1 MRFAVHSLVAVFLL
15 TAACADDSGRR
26 PGTRDSS
33 VTPPTDGATGRE
45 DLPAFCQD
53 GIDNDGDGLGD
64 CDDPDC
70 GFLVECGGM
79 PPDGGTC
86 EAISR
91 EAMTALQP
99 VDIVWVVDNSGSM
112 SEEADLIQTNIN
124 NFAAAFAGIGVDVH
138 VVLITSSGFVEVPAP
153 LGTDPSRFLRVPQD
167 VQSSNSL
174 ERLVSLYPMYSSFLR
189 RSAVMHF
196 VSVTDDESDLG
207 ATSFMSMMMGLLG
220 KNFRFHS
227 IVSPPGSTHSLGG
240 IGFSMDG
247 CAGPHGEAADNGD
260 VYWDLSGS
268 TGGRQ
273 FSICSEDWSALFT
286 DLATTVAIPM
296 ALPCVYDI
304 PPAPDGMDF
313 DPMRVNVVHTPTGG
327 APTTIPFVGG
337 FGGCTG
343 EGWYYEGD
351 PASPE
356 RILVCPNTCRVFEDD
371 ISGRVDIQFGC
382 ATILI

>member
-1 MRFAVHSLVAVFLL
+1 MMKLAVHSLVAAFLL
-15 TAACADDSGRR
+15 TAACSADGGHR
-26 PGTRDSS
+26 GARDSS
-33 VTPPTDGATGRE
+33 TPPVDGSTDATGRE
-45 DLPAFCQD
+45 DLPVFCRD

-70 GFLVECGGM
+70 GFLVECGGT

-112 SEEADLIQTNIN
+112 SEEAGLIQTNLN
-124 NFAAAFAGIGVDVH
+124 NFATAFAGIGVDVH
-138 VVLITSSGFVEVPAP
+138 VVLITSGGFVEIPAP
-153 LGTDPSRFLRVPQD
+153 LGTDPARFLRVAQD
-167 VQSSNSL
+167 VQSSNAL
-174 ERLVSLYPMYSSFLR
+174 ERLVALYPMYSSFLR

-196 VSVTDDESDLG
+196 VGVTDDESSLS
-207 ATSFMSMMMGLLG
+207 AANFMSMTTGMLG

-227 IVSPPGSTHSLGG
+227 IVSPPGSTHSPLG
-240 IGFSMDG
+240 IGFAMDG
-247 CAGPHGEAADNGD
+247 CAGPHGEAADNGE
-260 VYWDLSGS
+260 VYWELSGS

-273 FSICSEDWSALFT
+273 FSICAEDWSALFD

-304 PPAPDGMDF
+304 PPAPDGMAF
-313 DPMRVNVVHTPTGG
+313 DPMRVNVVHTPTSGVP
-327 APTTIPFVGG
+327 ATIPFVES

-343 EGWYYEGD
+343 QGWYYEGD
-351 PASPE
+351 AE
-356 RILVCPNTCRVFEDD
+356 RILVCPNTCRLFEDD